1 MAGFSIDVRS
11 DINAILAT
19 HRGLH
24 DNVLKAAAK
33 AVNATAEEVRKVAIA
48 EIAGRNPEYK
58 PSVIKGYVTVRKA
71 KYKAQRTRGDG
82 MLRVNYGGITATV
95 SASGK
100 PPNLI
105 YLATKQGLKS
115 FRNSPGVVARING
128 KPVLY
133 NRTFIVKNKQTGKK
147 VVVSRQPDAKRHK
160 VDNGPK
166 STWEWQEKWSKGIY
180 GPSIAALA
188 GTRTTIEVMDAE
200 AKNRWPAFW
209 AMELH
214 RMANQQ
220 RGRRRS

>member
-11 DINAILAT
+11 DINAILET

-24 DNVLKAAAK
+24 DAVLKAAAK

-71 KYKAQRTRGDG
+71 KYRAQRTRGDG

-105 YLATKQGLKS
+105 YLVAASKRRPDA
-115 FRNSPGVVARING
+115 FRNDAGVTAKVGG

-133 NRTFIVKNKQTGKK
+133 NRTFIVRNKQTGKA
-147 VVVSRQPDAKRHK
+147 VVVSRKAGARREKQGDGK
-160 VDNGPK
+160 
-166 STWEWQEKWSKGIY
+166 WEWQPKWSKGIY

-200 AKNRWPAFW
+200 AKNKWPAFW

-214 RMANQQ
+214 RMANPQR
-220 RGRRRS
+220 RGRRS

>member
-19 HRGLH
+19 HRGMH
-24 DNVLKAAAK
+24 DAVLRAAAR
-33 AVNATAEEVRKVAIA
+33 AINATADDVRKVAIQ
-48 EIAGRNPEYK
+48 EISGRNPEYK

-105 YLATKQGLKS
+105 YLVAAANRRPGA
-115 FRNSPGVVARING
+115 FRHDPGVTAKVGG

-133 NRTFIVKNKQTGKK
+133 NRTFIVRNKQTGKA
-147 VVVSRQPDAKRHK
+147 VVVSRKAGAQRDGGKWQP
-160 VDNGPK
+160 G
-166 STWEWQEKWSKGIY
+166 WSKGKY

-188 GTRTTIEVMDAE
+188 GTQTTIAAMDAE
-200 AKNRWPAFW
+200 AKNRWPSYW
-209 AMELH
+209 AMEL
-214 RMANQQ
+214 RRLANPPA
-220 RGRRRS
+220 GRRRS

>member
-11 DINAILAT
+11 DINAILET

-24 DNVLKAAAK
+24 DAVLKAAAK

-71 KYKAQRTRGDG
+71 KYRAQRTRGDG

-105 YLATKQGLKS
+105 YLVAASKRRPDA
-115 FRNSPGVVARING
+115 FRNDAGVTAKVGG

-133 NRTFIVKNKQTGKK
+133 NRTFIVRNKQTGKA
-147 VVVSRQPDAKRHK
+147 VVVSRKAGAKREGNK
-160 VDNGPK
+160 
-166 STWEWQEKWSKGIY
+166 WQEKWSAGKY

-214 RMANQQ
+214 RMANPQ
-220 RGRRRS
+220 RGRRKS

>member
-11 DINAILAT
+11 DINAILET

-24 DNVLKAAAK
+24 DAVLKAAAK

-71 KYKAQRTRGDG
+71 KYRAQRTRGDG

-105 YLATKQGLKS
+105 YLVAASKRRPDA
-115 FRNSPGVVARING
+115 FRNDAGVTAKVGG

-133 NRTFIVKNKQTGKK
+133 NRTFIVRNKQTGKA
-147 VVVSRQPDAKRHK
+147 VVVSRKAGAKREGNK
-160 VDNGPK
+160 
-166 STWEWQEKWSKGIY
+166 WQPKWSKGIY

-200 AKNRWPAFW
+200 AKNKWPTFW

-214 RMANQQ
+214 RMANPQ
-220 RGRRRS
+220 RGRRKS

>member
-24 DNVLKAAAK
+24 DAVLKAAAK

-71 KYKAQRTRGDG
+71 KYRAQRTRGDG

-105 YLATKQGLKS
+105 YLVAASKRRPDA
-115 FRNSPGVVARING
+115 FRNDAGVTAKVGG

-133 NRTFIVKNKQTGKK
+133 NRTFIVRNKQTGKA
-147 VVVSRQPDAKRHK
+147 VVVSRKAGAKREGNK
-160 VDNGPK
+160 
-166 STWEWQEKWSKGIY
+166 WQPKWSKGIY

-188 GTRTTIEVMDAE
+188 GTRTTIEVMDNE
-200 AKNRWPAFW
+200 AKKRWPAFW

-214 RMANQQ
+214 RMASPQ
-220 RGRRRS
+220 RGRRKS

>member
-11 DINAILAT
+11 DINAILTT

-24 DNVLKAAAK
+24 DAVLKAAAK
-33 AVNATAEEVRKVAIA
+33 AINATAEEVRKVAIA

-71 KYKAQRTRGDG
+71 KYRAQRTRGDG

-105 YLATKQGLKS
+105 YLVAASKRRPDA
-115 FRNSPGVVARING
+115 FRNDAGVTAKVGG

-133 NRTFIVKNKQTGKK
+133 NRTFIVRNKQTGKA
-147 VVVSRQPDAKRHK
+147 VVVSRKAGAKREGNK
-160 VDNGPK
+160 
-166 STWEWQEKWSKGIY
+166 WQPGWSKGKY

-214 RMANQQ
+214 RMANPQ
-220 RGRRRS
+220 RGRSKR